1 MLFFLAALEDRLGT
15 GGLGFI
21 QITEAGCHRNQLPSC
36 CLPPSPFPSFK
47 KKKLL
52 VSRGLGSEN
61 HGDDSVVFLHQGSC
75 GAGSLV
81 PLRPCPEIQ
90 LSVNRPGQRCLGGR
104 VHVGEWG

>member
-47 KKKLL
+47 KKNYWSLE
-52 VSRGLGSEN
+52 GLARRIMGM
-61 HGDDSVVFLHQGSC
+61 
-75 GAGSLV
+75 
-81 PLRPCPEIQ
+81 IQ
-90 LSVNRPGQRCLGGR
+90 LFFCTKVLVELAAWCP
-104 VHVGEWG
+104 